1 MMARIRTNS
10 RLQVQNRERVRKYR
24 IIKKLRKN
32 HEDHVRAQIQQ
43 LKPPTFDSEIHEPRS
58 TDDGVEKNDF
68 DIRARLRIWAVTHR
82 ITHMAIN
89 DLLTILILAGFASLP
104 RDSRTLMHT
113 PVSVNITTLT
123 NGKFWYQGLRE
134 CLGNIF
140 FSKSIVTSQSCL
152 ISTSM
157 GYRYSDHRN
166 CSFGQ
171 YCRQSVVMQYK
182 FI

>member
-24 IIKKLRKN
+24 IMKKLRKN

-43 LKPPTFDSEIHEPRS
+43 LKPPTFDSEFHEPRS

-68 DIRARLRIWAVTHR
+68 DIRSRLRIWAVTHR

-104 RDSRTLMHT
+104 KDSRTLMHT

-140 FSKSIVTSQSCL
+140 YKIDRDLSIMLDFNVDGLPIFGSSKLQFWPILSAICCNA
-152 ISTSM
+152 I
-157 GYRYSDHRN
+157 
-166 CSFGQ
+166 
-171 YCRQSVVMQYK
+171 
-182 FI
+182 